1 MRKRRALD
9 GDSKPYTE
17 KKTQFFLLV
26 LGSSLHHV
34 ATDLL
39 HSIHQELYFSHN
51 KTKPQKIN
59 FKGKVIRRKKV
70 SQYRGSMPMPLL
82 SASRT
87 VSFEFTKLEPTKLPL
102 FGIHFIV

>member
-59 FKGKVIRRKKV
+59 FKGKVIRRKKSESV
-70 SQYRGSMPMPLL
+70 QGKHAN
-82 SASRT
+82 ASRT